1 MSNGVVELLFLL
13 AFFAPPLAVV
23 IGALWLY
30 VGVLLRGGSQR
41 AAVSSPRSSV
51 TSRDLETVR

>member
-23 IGALWLY
+23 IGALSFC
-30 VGVLLRGGSQR
+30 VAVLPHRERLSRQTAHTR
-41 AAVSSPRSSV
+41 AA
-51 TSRDLETVR
+51 